1 MNLIKKINNKL
12 KEYNYIDDSI
22 FINELFT
29 IKFFYIYNNN
39 PNTFR
44 TIAIFIL
51 FLLLIFFYNVEIPY
65 NFSKIKLKKEIINLE
80 EYYKI
85 CNAGIL
91 LNKTKKFKNIEKPKI
106 SIISSI
112 YNKEKYILRFLRS
125 IQNQNF
131 AQIEII
137 FIDDFSEDNTVNVIE
152 NLQKYDERIRII
164 KNRKNKGT
172 LISRNEGI
180 FISKGKYLII
190 SDGDDLLSKNL
201 LNKCFIIAEK
211 YKYDMIR
218 FNTYLG
224 KRNIF
229 MYDKIKYLVN
239 KEIYQ
244 PQLSSYIFY
253 NGDKLE
259 ITDPMISNKFIKRN
273 IVINTLNLI
282 NDYFL
287 NQNMIFYEDTLIN
300 YILYKIANS
309 FYFLKDLGYYYISN
323 PNSSTIGYKK
333 NEKSVNRLLYS
344 FFLFLKFIFLYTK
357 NNKYEKDMANVFIEK
372 EIKVILTSE
381 MCYKIKNNFHFYE
394 RIIILW
400 RYLVKKRIYYIY

>member
-190 SDGDDLLSKNL
+190 SDGDDILSKNL

-323 PNSSTIGYKK
+323 ANSSTIGYKK

-381 MCYKIKNNFHFYE
+381 MCYKIKNN
-394 RIIILW
+394 
-400 RYLVKKRIYYIY
+400 